1 MALTQKIATGHWVV
15 HLQSPSRSVVKVEV
29 HMSREQAQRLMQ
41 PTTEFRATTAA
52 PAANIAEAVLNRL
65 IQQ

>member
-29 HMSREQAQRLMQ
+29 HMSREQAQKLLQ
-41 PTTEFRATTAA
+41 PTTGLRANAA
-52 PAANIAEAVLNRL
+52 PPAANIGEAVLNRL

>member
-29 HMSREQAQRLMQ
+29 HMSREQVQRLMQ
-41 PTTEFRATTAA
+41 PTTGLRASAAA
-52 PAANIAEAVLNRL
+52 PAANIGEAVLNRL